1 MGKNNSQT
9 WGWGGGEIGMIEM
22 HNTYPSMIL
31 SLGKLSNL
39 KFTAANEFEFI
50 FEKYTEEVSTE

>member
-1 MGKNNSQT
+1 M
-9 WGWGGGEIGMIEM
+9 GWGGGGGGIGVIEM
-22 HNTYPSMIL
+22 HNTFPSMIL